1 MGWADYAASILG
13 ATPGASNPQGSAI
26 DYESHP
32 AARTLGGS
40 DRDLL
45 SCPMPFVES
54 QQEATQEQVHEE
66 GLHHQLTVG
75 QMTMVAVGGSIGTGL
90 LLGSAAALEIAGPSV
105 ILSYVVATFI
115 AYTVAMALGELAS
128 VHPAAGSFGVYGELY
143 LNQYLGFLCRA
154 AYWASIAF
162 SIGAELVASATYMTY
177 WLPALPGEIWV
188 VVFSALLL
196 LVNLRSVGS
205 FGRFEFWFSMIKFAT
220 IVAFILAGA
229 ALLLSGRVAQQYTAH
244 GGFLPKGPI
253 APLLAVFWAIYAFG
267 GVEMLAVTTGE
278 SRSAKDIPRAARLT
292 FFLLAGLYLGAI
304 IILVG
309 VMPWNH
315 AGVSESPFVSVLRL
329 AKVPAAAFFMNFV
342 VLTAAL
348 SGANAK
354 LYVASRLLFSMGRTG
369 WAPVSVGKL
378 NASGSP
384 RLALLV
390 SSYGIVT
397 ALIIE
402 NWAPKQAFLYIMGA
416 AFSGLILSW
425 VVSLAAHVSFRWR
438 LTPEQVAALPIRSP
452 FGLWGSILGFVLVS
466 AAVLQTLLSSRI
478 NEVGGLVFFVVLT
491 VAYIFLKSNRR
502 TM

>member
-1 MGWADYAASILG
+1 M
-13 ATPGASNPQGSAI
+13 
-26 DYESHP
+26 P
-32 AARTLGGS
+32 AARS
-40 DRDLL
+40 DAEVA
-45 SCPMPFVES
+45 PEK
-54 QQEATQEQVHEE
+54 AQEQ
-66 GLHHQLTVG
+66 GLHHQLTAG

-90 LLGSAAALEIAGPSV
+90 LLGSAAALEISGPSV
-105 ILSYVVATFI
+105 ILSYVVAAFI

-143 LNQYLGFLCRA
+143 LNEYLGFLCRA

-177 WLPALPGEIWV
+177 WLPGVPGVIWV
-188 VVFSALLL
+188 LLFSVLLL

-205 FGRFEFWFSMIKFAT
+205 FGRFEFWFSMIKFST
-220 IVAFILAGA
+220 IVVFILSGA
-229 ALLLSGRVAQQYTAH
+229 ALLGSGRVAAQYTTH
-244 GGFLPKGPI
+244 GGFFPQGHV
-253 APLLAVFWAIYAFG
+253 APFLAVFLAIYAFG

-278 SRSAKDIPRAARLT
+278 SRSAKDIPRAAKLT

-304 IILVG
+304 VVLVG

-315 AGVSESPFVSVLRL
+315 AGVSESPFVSVLSL
-329 AKVPAAAFFMNFV
+329 AKIPAAAYFMNFV

-354 LYVASRLLFSMGRTG
+354 LYVASRLLFSMGRSG
-369 WAPVSVGKL
+369 WAPARLGKL

-402 NWAPKQAFLYIMGA
+402 NWVPKQAFLYIMGA

-425 VVSLAAHVSFRWR
+425 VVSLAAHVSFRSR
-438 LTPEQVAALPIRSP
+438 LTREQVAALPMRSP
-452 FGLWGSILGFVLVS
+452 LGIWGSMIGFVMVS
-466 AAVLQTLLSSRI
+466 AAIIQTLRSSRI
-478 NEVGGLVFFVVLT
+478 NEWGGLGFLVTLT
-491 VAYIFLKSNRR
+491 AAYLLLKRR
-502 TM
+502 RPIAKP

>member
-1 MGWADYAASILG
+1 
-13 ATPGASNPQGSAI
+13 
-26 DYESHP
+26 
-32 AARTLGGS
+32 
-40 DRDLL
+40 
-45 SCPMPFVES
+45 
-54 QQEATQEQVHEE
+54 
-66 GLHHQLTVG
+66 
-75 QMTMVAVGGSIGTGL
+75 MTMVAVGGSIGTGL
-90 LLGSAAALEIAGPSV
+90 LLGSAAALEMAGPGV
-105 ILSYVVATFI
+105 IVSYIVAAFI

-128 VHPAAGSFGVYGELY
+128 MHPAAGSFGVYGELY
-143 LNQYLGFLCRA
+143 LNQYVGFLCRA
-154 AYWASIAF
+154 GYWASIAF
-162 SIGAELVASATYMTY
+162 SIGAELVASATYMSY
-177 WLPALPGEIWV
+177 WLPAVPGEIWV
-188 VVFSALLL
+188 VLFSALLL
-196 LVNLRSVGS
+196 LVNLRSVLA
-205 FGRFEFWFSMIKFAT
+205 FGRFEFWFAMIKFST

-229 ALLLSGRVAQQYTAH
+229 ALLLSGHVAQQYTAQ

-278 SRSAKDIPRAARLT
+278 SRSPEDIPRAARLT
-292 FFLLAGLYLGAI
+292 FFLLAGVYLGAI
-304 IILVG
+304 TVLVG

-329 AKVPAAAFFMNFV
+329 ARIPGAALCMNFV

-369 WAPVSVGKL
+369 WAPARLGKL

-416 AFSGLILSW
+416 AFSGLIFSW
-425 VVSLAAHVSFRWR
+425 VVSLAAHVSFRRR
-438 LTPEQVAALPIRSP
+438 LTPQQVAALPMRSP
-452 FGLWGSILGFVLVS
+452 LGIWGSALGFVLVS
-466 AAVLQTLLSSRI
+466 AAIIQTIRSSRV
-478 NEVGGLVFFVVLT
+478 NQLGALVFFVGLT
-491 VAYIFLKSNRR
+491 LAYFLLKRR
-502 TM
+502 RQAS

>member
-1 MGWADYAASILG
+1 MPLA
-13 ATPGASNPQGSAI
+13 GSSPEI
-26 DYESHP
+26 
-32 AARTLGGS
+32 
-40 DRDLL
+40 
-45 SCPMPFVES
+45 V
-54 QQEATQEQVHEE
+54 QEQ
-66 GLHHQLTVG
+66 GLHHQLTTG

-105 ILSYVVATFI
+105 IVSYIVAAFI

-128 VHPAAGSFGVYGELY
+128 KHPSAGSFGVYGELY

-154 AYWASIAF
+154 GYWASIAF

-177 WLPALPGEIWV
+177 WLPTLPGVVWV
-188 VVFSALLL
+188 FIFSALLL
-196 LVNLRSVGS
+196 LINLRSVGS
-205 FGRFEFWFSMIKFAT
+205 FGRFEFWFAMIKFGT
-220 IVAFILAGA
+220 IVAFIMAGA
-229 ALLLSGRVAQQYTAH
+229 ALLAAGRVAPQFTAQ

-253 APLLAVFWAIYAFG
+253 APLLAVFLAIYTFG

-278 SRSAKDIPRAARLT
+278 SRSSKDIPRAARLT

-304 IILVG
+304 IVLVG

-315 AGVSESPFVSVLRL
+315 AGVSESPFVSVLRM
-329 AKVPAAAFFMNFV
+329 AKVPAAAYFMNFV

-354 LYVASRLLFSMGRTG
+354 LYVASRLLFSMGRSG
-369 WAPVSVGKL
+369 WAPASLGAL

-425 VVSLAAHVSFRWR
+425 VVSLAAHVSFRRR
-438 LTPEQVAALPIRSP
+438 LTSPQVAALPMRSP
-452 FGLWGSILGFVLVS
+452 LGIWGSMLGFVLASTAILHTMFASPV
-466 AAVLQTLLSSRI
+466 
-478 NEVGGLVFFVVLT
+478 NEIGGFVFFAALTIAYVL
-491 VAYIFLKSNRR
+491 LKRQRQTS
-502 TM
+502 

>member
-1 MGWADYAASILG
+1 
-13 ATPGASNPQGSAI
+13 
-26 DYESHP
+26 
-32 AARTLGGS
+32 
-40 DRDLL
+40 
-45 SCPMPFVES
+45 
-54 QQEATQEQVHEE
+54 
-66 GLHHQLTVG
+66 
-75 QMTMVAVGGSIGTGL
+75 
-90 LLGSAAALEIAGPSV
+90 
-105 ILSYVVATFI
+105 
-115 AYTVAMALGELAS
+115 
-128 VHPAAGSFGVYGELY
+128 
-143 LNQYLGFLCRA
+143 
-154 AYWASIAF
+154 
-162 SIGAELVASATYMTY
+162 
-177 WLPALPGEIWV
+177 
-188 VVFSALLL
+188 
-196 LVNLRSVGS
+196 
-205 FGRFEFWFSMIKFAT
+205 
-220 IVAFILAGA
+220 
-229 ALLLSGRVAQQYTAH
+229 
-244 GGFLPKGPI
+244 
-253 APLLAVFWAIYAFG
+253 
-267 GVEMLAVTTGE
+267 
-278 SRSAKDIPRAARLT
+278 
-292 FFLLAGLYLGAI
+292 
-304 IILVG
+304 
-309 VMPWNH
+309 MPWNH

-369 WAPVSVGKL
+369 WAPASVGKL

-452 FGLWGSILGFVLVS
+452 FGMWGSILGFVLVS

>member
-1 MGWADYAASILG
+1 MPLA
-13 ATPGASNPQGSAI
+13 
-26 DYESHP
+26 P
-32 AARTLGGS
+32 AV
-40 DRDLL
+40 
-45 SCPMPFVES
+45 PENI
-54 QQEATQEQVHEE
+54 QEQ
-66 GLHHQLTVG
+66 GLHHQLTAG

-105 ILSYVVATFI
+105 ILSYLIAAFI

-128 VHPAAGSFGVYGELY
+128 VHPSAGSFGVYGELY

-154 AYWASIAF
+154 GYWASIAF

-177 WLPALPGEIWV
+177 WLPSVPGEVWV
-188 VVFSALLL
+188 FVFSALLL
-196 LVNLRSVGS
+196 LVNLRSVSS
-205 FGRFEFWFSMIKFAT
+205 FGRFEFWFAMIKFAT

-229 ALLLSGRVAQQYTAH
+229 ALLVSGRVTPQYTAQ
-244 GGFLPKGPI
+244 GGFFPRGPI
-253 APLLAVFWAIYAFG
+253 APLLAVFLAIYAFG

-304 IILVG
+304 IVLVG

-329 AKVPAAAFFMNFV
+329 AKVPAAAYFMNFV

-354 LYVASRLLFSMGRTG
+354 LYVASRLLFSMGRSG
-369 WAPVSVGKL
+369 WAPASLGKL

-416 AFSGLILSW
+416 AFSGLIVSW
-425 VVSLAAHVSFRWR
+425 VVSLAAHVSFRRR
-438 LTPEQVAALPIRSP
+438 LTPQQIAALPMRSP
-452 FGLWGSILGFVLVS
+452 LGVWGSMLGFVLVS
-466 AAVLQTLLSSRI
+466 IAVIHTLISSRV
-478 NEVGGLVFFVVLT
+478 NAVGGLIFFAALT
-491 VAYIFLKSNRR
+491 IAYLLLKRR
-502 TM
+502 RQTA

>member
-1 MGWADYAASILG
+1 MPLA
-13 ATPGASNPQGSAI
+13 PAI
-26 DYESHP
+26 AE
-32 AARTLGGS
+32 
-40 DRDLL
+40 
-45 SCPMPFVES
+45 
-54 QQEATQEQVHEE
+54 TQEQ
-66 GLHHQLTVG
+66 GLHHQLTAG

-105 ILSYVVATFI
+105 ILSYIVAAFI

-128 VHPAAGSFGVYGELY
+128 VHPSAGSFGVYGELY

-154 AYWASIAF
+154 GYWASIAF

-177 WLPALPGEIWV
+177 WLPAVPGEVWV
-188 VVFSALLL
+188 FVFSALLL
-196 LVNLRSVGS
+196 LVNLRSVSS
-205 FGRFEFWFSMIKFAT
+205 FGRFEFWFAMIKFAT

-229 ALLLSGRVAQQYTAH
+229 ALLAGGRVDPQYTAQ
-244 GGFLPKGPI
+244 GGFFPNGPI
-253 APLLAVFWAIYAFG
+253 APLLAVFLAIYAFG

-278 SRSAKDIPRAARLT
+278 SRSSKDIPRAARLT

-304 IILVG
+304 IVLVG

-329 AKVPAAAFFMNFV
+329 TKVPAAAYFMNFV

-354 LYVASRLLFSMGRTG
+354 LYVASRLLFSMARSG
-369 WAPVSVGKL
+369 WAPARVGKL
-378 NASGSP
+378 NAAGSP
-384 RLALLV
+384 RLALLI
-390 SSYGIVT
+390 SSYGIIT

-438 LTPEQVAALPIRSP
+438 LTPQQVAALPMRSP
-452 FGLWGSILGFVLVS
+452 LGVWGSVLGFVLVS
-466 AAVLQTLLSSRI
+466 IAVIHTLLSTRV
-478 NEVGGLVFFVVLT
+478 NLLGGLVFFAGLT
-491 VAYIFLKSNRR
+491 LAYILLKRR
-502 TM
+502 RKPETFSVET

>member
-1 MGWADYAASILG
+1 MPLV
-13 ATPGASNPQGSAI
+13 PPNPEI
-26 DYESHP
+26 
-32 AARTLGGS
+32 
-40 DRDLL
+40 
-45 SCPMPFVES
+45 V
-54 QQEATQEQVHEE
+54 QEKIHEQ
-66 GLHHQLTVG
+66 GLHHQLTAG

-105 ILSYVVATFI
+105 IVSYVLAAFI

-128 VHPAAGSFGVYGELY
+128 RHPAAGSFGVYGEIY
-143 LNQYLGFLCRA
+143 LSPYLGFLCRA
-154 AYWASIAF
+154 GYWASIAF

-177 WLPALPGEIWV
+177 WLPAVPGEIWV
-188 VVFSALLL
+188 LLFSLLLL

-205 FGRFEFWFSMIKFAT
+205 FGRFEFWFAMIKFAT

-229 ALLLSGRVAQQYTAH
+229 ALLVGGRVAPQYTAH

-253 APLLAVFWAIYAFG
+253 APLLAVFLAIYAFG

-278 SRSAKDIPRAARLT
+278 SRSPKDIPRAARLT

-315 AGVSESPFVSVLRL
+315 AGVTESPFVSVLRL
-329 AKVPAAAFFMNFV
+329 ARIPAAAFFMNFV

-369 WAPVSVGKL
+369 WAPARLGQL

-425 VVSLAAHVSFRWR
+425 VISLAAHVSFRWR
-438 LTPEQVAALPIRSP
+438 LTPEQVAALPMRSP
-452 FGLWGSILGFVLVS
+452 IGVWGSMLGFVLVS
-466 AAVLQTLLSSRI
+466 TAVLQTLFSSRI
-478 NEVGGLVFFVVLT
+478 NAVGGLVFFVALT
-491 VAYIFLKSNRR
+491 IAYLLLKRQKALP
-502 TM
+502 

>member
-1 MGWADYAASILG
+1 
-13 ATPGASNPQGSAI
+13 
-26 DYESHP
+26 
-32 AARTLGGS
+32 
-40 DRDLL
+40 
-45 SCPMPFVES
+45 
-54 QQEATQEQVHEE
+54 
-66 GLHHQLTVG
+66 
-75 QMTMVAVGGSIGTGL
+75 MVAVGGSIGTGL

-105 ILSYVVATFI
+105 ILSYIVAAFI

-128 VHPAAGSFGVYGELY
+128 VHPSAGSFGVYGELY

-154 AYWASIAF
+154 GYWASIAF

-177 WLPALPGEIWV
+177 WLPAVPGEVWV
-188 VVFSALLL
+188 FVFSALLL
-196 LVNLRSVGS
+196 LVNLRSVSS
-205 FGRFEFWFSMIKFAT
+205 FGRFEFWFAMIKFAT

-229 ALLLSGRVAQQYTAH
+229 ALLAGGRVAPQYTAQ
-244 GGFLPKGPI
+244 GGFFPNGPI
-253 APLLAVFWAIYAFG
+253 APLLAVFLAIYAFG

-278 SRSAKDIPRAARLT
+278 SRSSKDIPRAARLT

-304 IILVG
+304 IVLVG

-329 AKVPAAAFFMNFV
+329 TKVPAAAYFMNFV

-354 LYVASRLLFSMGRTG
+354 LYVASRLLFSMARSG
-369 WAPVSVGKL
+369 WAPARVGKL
-378 NASGSP
+378 NAAGSP
-384 RLALLV
+384 RLALLI
-390 SSYGIVT
+390 SSYGIIT

-438 LTPEQVAALPIRSP
+438 LTPQQVAALPMRSP
-452 FGLWGSILGFVLVS
+452 LGVWGSVLGFVLVS
-466 AAVLQTLLSSRI
+466 IAVIHTLLSSRV
-478 NEVGGLVFFVVLT
+478 NQLGGLVFFAGLT
-491 VAYIFLKSNRR
+491 LAYILLKRR
-502 TM
+502 RKPETFPVQT

>member
-1 MGWADYAASILG
+1 
-13 ATPGASNPQGSAI
+13 
-26 DYESHP
+26 
-32 AARTLGGS
+32 
-40 DRDLL
+40 
-45 SCPMPFVES
+45 MPLIPTQAEVI
-54 QQEATQEQVHEE
+54 QQKIHEE
-66 GLHHQLTVG
+66 GLHHQLTAG
-75 QMTMVAVGGSIGTGL
+75 QMAMVAVGGSIGTGL

-105 ILSYVVATFI
+105 ILSYFIAAFI

-177 WLPALPGEIWV
+177 WLPAVPGEVWV
-188 VVFSALLL
+188 MIFSALLL
-196 LVNLRSVGS
+196 LVNLRSVSS
-205 FGRFEFWFSMIKFAT
+205 FGRFEFWFSMIKLAT

-229 ALLLSGRVAQQYTAH
+229 ALLLSRHVTPQYTVH
-244 GGFLPKGPI
+244 GGFFPSGPI
-253 APLLAVFWAIYAFG
+253 APLLAVFLAIYAFG
-267 GVEMLAVTTGE
+267 GVEILAVTTGE

-304 IILVG
+304 VVLVG
-309 VMPWNH
+309 VMPWNR
-315 AGVSESPFVSVLRL
+315 AGVTESPFVSVLRL
-329 AKVPAAAFFMNFV
+329 ARVPAAAYFMNFV

-369 WAPVSVGKL
+369 WAPASLGKL

-397 ALIIE
+397 ALVIE

-425 VVSLAAHVSFRWR
+425 VVSLAAHVSFRSR
-438 LTPEQVAALPIRSP
+438 LTREQIAALPMRSP
-452 FGLWGSILGFVLVS
+452 LGIWGSILGFILVS
-466 AAVLQTLLSSRI
+466 IAVLHTLFSTRVNAI
-478 NEVGGLVFFVVLT
+478 GGLAFLAALT
-491 VAYIFLKSNRR
+491 LAFLLLKQRQA
-502 TM
+502 